1 MKNGLLIL
9 LVSLLCS
16 GYSTAEEVKW
26 YDWNEAQT
34 LAEAQNKPIMVFVYA
49 SWCHICQRMD
59 TKVFTDAKVA
69 SFLNNNYIPVKLD
82 AEFSGE
88 LLKEGNTYTAMKL
101 LAEITDDQ
109 FRGIPAYVFIP
120 KKSNKK
126 STLVA
131 GLKDP
136 QEMSKLLKKYKK

>member
-1 MKNGLLIL
+1 MKNGVLIL

-26 YDWNEAQT
+26 YDWNEAQM
-34 LAEAQNKPIMVFVYA
+34 LAEELNKPIMVFVHA

-59 TKVFTDAKVA
+59 TKVFTDAEVA
-69 SFLNNNYIPVKLD
+69 SFLNNKYIPVKLD

-88 LLKEGNTYTAMKL
+88 LLKDGNPYTTMKL
-101 LAEITDDQ
+101 LAEITGNQ
-109 FRGIPAYVFIP
+109 FRGIPAYIFIP
-120 KKSNKK
+120 KKSKK
-126 STLVA
+126 KNTLVA

-136 QEMSKLLKKYKK
+136 KEMRKLLKKYK